1 MVLLL
6 AKGDWYCLSH
16 DVFGGLNGLRSV
28 KLLAEFLAKS
38 ELLRKLVDTL
48 VVCCPLGSKALVRA
62 QSVLLCL
69 TLCDSM
75 ECSSPGSS
83 IHEILQTRILEWLP
97 FPPLGHLPNPGIEPA
112 SLTSPALAGR
122 FSTASAT

>member
-83 IHEILQTRILEWLP
+83 IHEILQTRIMEWVAVSFSREYTQPRDGTLESY
-97 FPPLGHLPNPGIEPA
+97 I
-112 SLTSPALAGR
+112 GR
-122 FSTASAT
+122 KIIYH